1 VIAARKNLRY
11 KAVLE
16 RQAIYSYGGQ
26 VMSNEYKVGSGCE
39 ECDKP
44 RLTARITQ
52 LEQEVIKLV
61 SLVEGQKEDI
71 DRLQSRIST
80 IKALAMDAVGTRR
93 AK

>member
-1 VIAARKNLRY
+1 MIAARKKLRY

-26 VMSNEYKVGSGCE
+26 VMSNEYKVGSDCE
-39 ECDKP
+39 ECDED
-44 RLTARITQ
+44 RLKGRILQ
-52 LEQEVIKLV
+52 LEKEVLKLV

>member
-1 VIAARKNLRY
+1 MIAAGKKLRY
-11 KAVLE
+11 SLVLE

-26 VMSNEYKVGSGCE
+26 VMSNEYKVASGCE